1 MACVAG
7 RRARI
12 VARNSATVF
21 DMEWLGVS
29 LITLFATGCFF
40 LTRASFVSA
49 DEARRLLAR
58 GAVVI
63 DVRTPGE
70 FQAGHLPQAL
80 NIPLSELRDQIG
92 WNVTDRNHPVLVHC
106 QAGGR
111 SEIARRRLKQMG
123 YTNVSNLGSLARAQR
138 IVSPAG

>member
-1 MACVAG
+1 
-7 RRARI
+7 
-12 VARNSATVF
+12 
-21 DMEWLGVS
+21 MEWLWIS
-29 LITLFATGCFF
+29 LIALVAVGLFL

-49 DEARRLLAR
+49 GDARRLLES

-63 DVRTPGE
+63 DVRTVGE

-92 WNVTDRNHPVLVHC
+92 RQVTDKNRPMLVHC

-111 SEIARRRLKQMG
+111 SEIARRRLKKMG
-123 YTNVSNLGSLARAQR
+123 YVRVYNLGSLARARQ
-138 IVSPAG
+138 IVSPT